1 MNPSA
6 RFVSTSDALPGMV
19 RIGLR
24 NEEVRIGSHVAYF
37 WESEAEFRDG
47 VRFLTEGFAA
57 SDFCVIFGHEDANAR
72 VCGVLAEEGYDCGEL
87 SAANRMCVLSGNRD
101 ADAMLASIGEAFER
115 AVADGARMIRLLGN
129 IGWGRSS
136 WPSERAIMEFEGKV
150 TAAAQAFPCV
160 VVCMYDVGTLPGQV
174 IVHGAFETH
183 PLTICGNI
191 LRENPYYLTF
201 DEFLKRLDASE
212 AGGEDSESRART

>member
-1 MNPSA
+1 
-6 RFVSTSDALPGMV
+6 MV

-24 NEEVRIGSHVAYF
+24 DEQVKLGSHVAYF

-72 VCGVLAEEGYDCGEL
+72 VCGVLAEQGYNCGEL
-87 SAANRMCVLSGNRD
+87 SAANRICVLSGDRN

-115 AVADGARMIRLLGN
+115 AVADGARVIRLLGN

-136 WPSERAIMEFEGKV
+136 WPSERDILEFEGKV

-160 VVCMYDVGTLPGQV
+160 VVCMYDVQALPGPV

-183 PLTICGNI
+183 PLTICGNV
-191 LRENPYYLTF
+191 LRENPFYVTF
-201 DEFLKRLDASE
+201 DEFLKRLDAVEGS
-212 AGGEDSESRART
+212 GDDPTIS